1 MSSNIWTRCGAKPN
15 VQHHRGIAW
24 RVVEDQHRISTRKL
38 VESNEEHELLEA
50 LIDGAKPR
58 LPEGIPS
65 GLDYLLFTPFRY
77 PPLRHGSRFGTRAE
91 RGIWYGSEQIRT
103 ALSEV
108 GYYRLLL
115 LDGTDAA
122 RSLTP
127 LYLTFTIFSVQLKS
141 DHAVDLTMRP
151 FDTYQALISSKT
163 DYAASQ
169 RLGSDMREAGVD
181 LFRYVS
187 ARDTIAGIN
196 VGIFSPTAFAAKK
209 PARRQSWFGV
219 ASLDAVEFTRKDGAK
234 RASHRMVRTEYE
246 VDGRL
251 PAPAF

>member
-1 MSSNIWTRCGAKPN
+1 MSSSIWTLCGARPN
-15 VQHHRGIAW
+15 VPHLRGIAW
-24 RVVEDQHRISTRKL
+24 RIVEDQHRISTRKL
-38 VESNEEHELLEA
+38 VDSNEEHELLEA

-58 LPEGIPS
+58 LPEGIPH

-77 PPLRHGSRFGTRAE
+77 PPLKRGSRFGTRAE

-127 LYLTFTIFSVQLKS
+127 LYLTFTVFNVQLNS
-141 DHAVDLTMRP
+141 DHAVDLTLRP
-151 FDTYQALISSKT
+151 FDTHRPVISSNT
-163 DYAASQ
+163 QYAASQ
-169 RLGSDMREAGVD
+169 RLGSDMREAGVEM
-181 LFRYVS
+181 FRYVS
-187 ARDTIAGIN
+187 ARDTTAGIN
-196 VGIFSPTAFAAKK
+196 IGLFSPVAFAGKK
-209 PARRQSWFGV
+209 PKQRQAWFGV
-219 ASLDAVEFTRKDGAK
+219 ANLDAVEFTRKDGAK
-234 RASHRMVRTEYE
+234 RETYRMLRSGYE

>member
-1 MSSNIWTRCGAKPN
+1 MSSNIWTLCGARPN
-15 VQHHRGIAW
+15 ISHHRGIAW

-50 LIDGAKPR
+50 LIDGVKPR
-58 LPEGIPS
+58 LPEGMAR

-77 PPLRHGSRFGTRAE
+77 PPLRRGSRFGTRAQ

-122 RSLTP
+122 QSLVP
-127 LYLTFTIFSVQLKS
+127 LYLTFTVFNVQLKS
-141 DHAVDLTMRP
+141 DHAVDLTLRP
-151 FDTYQALISSKT
+151 FDTHEEAISSKT
-163 DYAASQ
+163 EYAVSQ
-169 RLGSDMREAGVD
+169 RLGSDMREAGVEM
-181 LFRYVS
+181 FRYIS
-187 ARDTIAGIN
+187 ARDTFAGIN
-196 VGIFSPTAFAAKK
+196 IGLFSPAAFAAKK
-209 PARRQSWFGV
+209 PKQRQSWFGV
-219 ASLDAVEFTRKDGAK
+219 ADLDSVEFTRKDGAK
-234 RASHRMVRTEYE
+234 GGAYRLLRQQYE